1 MKMRNAKFAIGDV
14 VRHRVFPFRGV
25 VFDVDPEFA
34 NTEEWWNA
42 IPAEIRP
49 SRDQPFYH
57 LFAENEDSEYVAYVS
72 EQNLVADDSGQP
84 IRHPQVRAL
93 MNMTVSLDAKN
104 PANGRVFRIPRGRR
118 SYWLLAAF
126 WASSSFLRASSAF
139 FCISSCS
146 RRWRSSSLD
155 CSIGSPS

>member
-25 VFDVDPEFA
+25 IFDVDPEFA

-49 SRDQPFYH
+49 SKDQPFYH

-72 EQNLVADDSGQP
+72 EQNLVADESGQP

-93 MNMTVSLDAKN
+93 MDVEK
-104 PANGRVFRIPRGRR
+104 GH
-118 SYWLLAAF
+118 Y
-126 WASSSFLRASSAF
+126 
-139 FCISSCS
+139 
-146 RRWRSSSLD
+146 RWKEESG
-155 CSIGSPS
+155 IFH